1 MKLKKKKKKVS
12 NDKFNFD
19 DEYIIG
25 FSDSSEPKGKEKKSK
40 KKKKNK
46 TDKKIKNTVKKEKR
60 VSTRIIKIILIIFL
74 FIIAVCFLCLSPV
87 FNVKSIIVE
96 NNALISSDTI
106 NSLSKI
112 ELYKNIFLVDK
123 SKAIRNIEKNPY
135 INSVKITRE
144 LPDKVHIIID
154 ERKEKYL
161 AEFAEGKYAIIDG
174 QGYILSIATEPKQ
187 LPILVGIKTSTED
200 LINIKNNKSRLC
212 EEDLKVLNI
221 VANIMDTAKSYEID
235 NTITK
240 IDISNTSNIKLVC
253 ESEQKT
259 VYLGAGT
266 EINSKIQFLKEI
278 LARESGIKGEIFL
291 NRALTAE
298 EPGFFRES
306 VN

>member
-25 FSDSSEPKGKEKKSK
+25 FSNSSEPKGKEKKSK

-46 TDKKIKNTVKKEKR
+46 ADKKIKNITKKEKR
-60 VSTRIIKIILIIFL
+60 FSSRIIKIILIIFL

-174 QGYILSIATEPKQ
+174 QGYILSIATETKQ

-221 VANIMDTAKSYEID
+221 VANIMDTAKSYEIE

-240 IDISNTSNIKLVC
+240 IDISNISNIKLVC

-259 VYLGAGT
+259 VYLGTGT

-278 LARESGIKGEIFL
+278 LARESGIKGEVFL